1 MLQTPTPTPTPTPTT
16 EPPTDTPTDTPTE
29 SPTPTPEDGQ
39 PGFGIVVAL
48 LAMLGAALLAA
59 RRFE

>member
-1 MLQTPTPTPTPTPTT
+1 MLQTPTPTPTPTPTA
-16 EPPTDTPTDTPTE
+16 EPPTDTPTDT
-29 SPTPTPEDGQ
+29 PTPTPEDGQ